1 VQVSAAPRRRVQ
13 EPPGRDTE
21 RQARLNFA
29 HASRIFT
36 NFIAGRG
43 FVKCAKACSR
53 QLSLQLL
60 GRIMTGF
67 LISGLL
73 VGSAVVAGITIF
85 NVRGRRR
92 ERKMQAERGAQTAA
106 DFASLFDTAT
116 ERFIAGKLFPYLQMS
131 TFTKQF
137 SFRLDDKLWEPPLQF
152 VKDDVEDNLHLGF
165 WDDLELGLSA
175 EHDGFGAQVLSART
189 IGDLVHTIAAIYR
202 DRYGAE
208 RVSSE

>member
-1 VQVSAAPRRRVQ
+1 
-13 EPPGRDTE
+13 
-21 RQARLNFA
+21 
-29 HASRIFT
+29 
-36 NFIAGRG
+36 
-43 FVKCAKACSR
+43 
-53 QLSLQLL
+53 
-60 GRIMTGF
+60 MTGF